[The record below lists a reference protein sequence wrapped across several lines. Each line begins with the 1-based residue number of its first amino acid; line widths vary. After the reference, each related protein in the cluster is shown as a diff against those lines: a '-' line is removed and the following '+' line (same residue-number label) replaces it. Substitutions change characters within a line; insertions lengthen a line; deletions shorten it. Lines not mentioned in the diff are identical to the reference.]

1 MKYNIKNIITK
12 TIITSILMGATTGCG
27 MQTQSDENNVTDI
40 TQLVENTDTENRQ
53 VDGGIVSGQSDVQSA
68 AQDVEQNTGQ
78 DNPISNN
85 TIGQEAEADT
95 KTPQNQV
102 TEVASYDVYADK
114 VLGYALSYVSNWDK
128 QEKENGVSFKNDE
141 ASVTVTV
148 SRITNENYTLDT
160 MTNDAI
166 EILYQGGAYVRVV
179 NDRIGSYDAK
189 DLQYIIDGRT
199 QGDEIIA
206 LDKQHKLAYI
216 LNLAADQDKYNK
228 YKSTLTDIKN
238 SFKLIKIEATNS
250 VGNTN
255 TYDNQNDIGEILD
268 SKIAS
273 ENPTDIKDAVSVEET
288 TQQGT
293 AAPSK

>member
-1 MKYNIKNIITK
+1 MKHNVKNIITK
-12 TIITSILMGATTGCG
+12 TIITSILLGATTGCG

-40 TQLVENTDTENRQ
+40 TQLVEDTGTEDQQ
-53 VDGGIVSGQSDVQSA
+53 VNGDVSPEQSDEQNA
-68 AQDVEQNTGQ
+68 GQDVEQNVGQ
-78 DNPISNN
+78 DNS
-85 TIGQEAEADT
+85 TLGDTTGQETEADIA
-95 KTPQNQV
+95 TPQNQA

-216 LNLAADQDKYNK
+216 LNLTADQDKYNK

-250 VGNTN
+250 VGSTSA
-255 TYDNQNDIGEILD
+255 YDSQNDIGEILD

-273 ENPTDIKDAVSVEET
+273 ENPTDIKDAVNGEET

-293 AAPSK
+293 VAPSK